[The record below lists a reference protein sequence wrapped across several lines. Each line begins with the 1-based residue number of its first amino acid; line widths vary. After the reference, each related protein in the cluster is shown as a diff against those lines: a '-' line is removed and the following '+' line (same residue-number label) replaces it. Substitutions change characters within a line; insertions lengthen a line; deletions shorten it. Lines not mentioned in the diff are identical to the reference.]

1 MNKGNSI
8 RMRVSYFTSSYPR
21 ATDTFIQRE
30 VLGLRSESVEVFTS
44 ALRKPEGAN
53 NVSELIRSERE
64 NTTYFLPVKL
74 FDLLR
79 LNLQSLVKAPSKYFQ
94 TLYFSFRTG
103 RPGIKGKFYQLFY
116 FQEALLL
123 SRYLIENKIQHI
135 HNHFGDSSGMVT
147 MLASQLS
154 GVGYSITFH
163 GPHIFFEPTLLALRE
178 KVKYAKFIVCISNY
192 CKSQIMLFSD
202 SKDWHKLH
210 IVHCGVD
217 IDTYSVAEPIAKI
230 LSSEAIKLLYVGRLA
245 AEKGVPV
252 LLNSLISL
260 KSEGFDFHLTL
271 LGDGPE
277 RMALEAKVKEQG
289 LENNVHFGG
298 FASQETV
305 RKTLQNSDVFILPSF
320 AEGVPVSLMEAMAC
334 GVPVI
339 GTNVGG
345 VTELIEHGVSGLVVS
360 PSDEVSLK
368 HAILSYIENEQLRE
382 NVKRDARKVIET
394 QFNLDVEVTKL
405 GKLIQKYQES

>member
-1 MNKGNSI
+1 
-8 RMRVSYFTSSYPR
+8 MRVSYFTSSYPR

-30 VLGLRSESVEVFTS
+30 VIGLRESGIEVLTS
-44 ALRKPEGAN
+44 ALRKPEGVN
-53 NVSELIRSERE
+53 NVSEFIRNERE
-64 NTTYFLPVKL
+64 GTTYFLPANPLVLLKL
-74 FDLLR
+74 NIIALIKTPVHYL
-79 LNLQSLVKAPSKYFQ
+79 K
-94 TLYFSFRTG
+94 TLCLAFNTR
-103 RPGIKGKFYQLFY
+103 RPGIKGVLYQLFY

-123 SRYLIENKIQHI
+123 SDNMKSKGIQHL

-147 MLASQLS
+147 MLASRLS

-178 KVKYAKFIVCISNY
+178 KVKYATFIVCISHY
-192 CKSQIMLFSD
+192 CKSQLMLFSD
-202 SKDWHKLH
+202 VEDWHKFK

-217 IDTYSVAEPIAKI
+217 INQYTLAPSKTVNSDTPV
-230 LSSEAIKLLYVGRLA
+230 KLLYVGRLA

-252 LLNSLISL
+252 LLRSLIAL
-260 KSEGFDFHLTL
+260 KREGHKFHLTL

-277 RMALEAKVKEQG
+277 RASLETEVKLNG
-289 LENNVHFGG
+289 LTEMVHFGG

-305 RKTLQNSDVFILPSF
+305 RDTLLKSDVFILPSF

-345 VTELIEHGVSGLVVS
+345 VTELIEHGVSGMVVA
-360 PSDEVSLK
+360 PADEVALK
-368 HAILSYIENEQLRE
+368 DAILCYIQNPQLRE
-382 NVKRDARKVIET
+382 NIRSAARSMVETNFNFKIEV
-394 QFNLDVEVTKL
+394 NKL
-405 GKLIQKYQES
+405 EHLIREQVQS

>member
-1 MNKGNSI
+1 
-8 RMRVSYFTSSYPR
+8 MRISYFTSSYPR

-30 VLGLRSESVEVFTS
+30 VVGLREARHEVFTS
-44 ALRKPEGAN
+44 ALRQPEGSN

-64 NTTYFLPVKL
+64 KTIYLLPAKPLVLIKVNIVAL
-74 FDLLR
+74 F
-79 LNLQSLVKAPSKYFQ
+79 KAPVTYLK
-94 TLYFSFRTG
+94 TLWLAIKTRK
-103 RPGIKGKFYQLFY
+103 PGIKGILYQFFY

-123 SRYLIENKIQHI
+123 SRYLTEHKIQHI
-135 HNHFGDSSGMVT
+135 HNHFGDNSGMVT

-163 GPHIFFEPTLLALRE
+163 GPHIFFEPTLLALKE
-178 KVKYAKFIVCISNY
+178 KVKFAKFIVCISNY
-192 CKSQIMLFSD
+192 CRSQIMLFSNAD
-202 SKDWHKLH
+202 DWHKLH

-217 IDTYSVAEPIAKI
+217 VEAYSVGEPVAKI
-230 LSSEAIKLLYVGRLA
+230 LSNDEFKLLYVGRLA

-252 LLNSLISL
+252 LLNSLIAL
-260 KSEGFDFHLTL
+260 KNEGYHFHLTL

-277 RMALEAKVKEQG
+277 RAD
-289 LENNVHFGG
+289 LENKVRKHGLQENVHFGG

-345 VTELIEHGVSGLVVS
+345 VTELIQHGISGLVVS
-360 PSDEVSLK
+360 PSDELSLK
-368 HAILSYIENEQLRE
+368 HAIANYIENEQLRE
-382 NVKRDARKVIET
+382 NVKREARKTIEA
-394 QFNLDVEVTKL
+394 QFNLNLEIAKL
-405 GKLIQKYQES
+405 GKLIEKYQES

>member
-1 MNKGNSI
+1 VI
-8 RMRVSYFTSSYPR
+8 
-21 ATDTFIQRE
+21 
-30 VLGLRSESVEVFTS
+30 GLRTAGIKVLTS
-44 ALRKPEGAN
+44 ALRQPEGAN
-53 NVSELIRSERE
+53 NVSPLILNERKQ
-64 NTTYFLPVKL
+64 TTYFLPANPLKL
-74 FDLLR
+74 IL
-79 LNLQSLVKAPSKYFQ
+79 LNLKRILSAPHSYFK
-94 TLYFSFRTG
+94 TLKLAFKTR
-103 RPGIKGKFYQLFY
+103 RPGVKGMLYQLFY

-123 SRYLIENKIQHI
+123 ADYLEENKVEHL

-192 CKSQIMLFSD
+192 CRSQMMLFSD
-202 SKDWHKLH
+202 AEDWHKLK

-217 IDTYSVAEPIAKI
+217 VDQYPYAQVKTQAAP
-230 LSSEAIKLLYVGRLA
+230 EAPVKLLYVGRLA

-252 LLNSLISL
+252 LLRSLIAL
-260 KSEGFDFHLTL
+260 KNEGHRFHLTL

-277 RMALEAKVKEQG
+277 RSTLETEVKQHG
-289 LENNVHFGG
+289 LIQMVHFSG
-298 FASQETV
+298 FASQEMV
-305 RKTLQNSDVFILPSF
+305 RDTLLESDVFILPSF

-345 VTELIEHGVSGLVVS
+345 VTELIEHGISGMVVA
-360 PSDEVSLK
+360 PSDEVALK
-368 HAILSYIENEQLRE
+368 SAILSYITQPELRE
-382 NVKRDARKVIET
+382 SVRLAARNTIESN
-394 QFNLDVEVTKL
+394 FNIKVEVDKL
-405 GKLIQKYQES
+405 EHLIREQMQS

>member
-1 MNKGNSI
+1 MKTCI
-8 RMRVSYFTSSYPR
+8 AYFTSAYPR

-30 VLGLRSESVEVFTS
+30 VIGLRNAGIDVITS
-44 ALRKPEGAN
+44 ALRQPEGAN
-53 NVSELIRSERE
+53 NVSPLILNERKQ
-64 NTTYFLPVKL
+64 TTYFLPANPVKL
-74 FDLLR
+74 LK
-79 LNLQSLVKAPSKYFQ
+79 LNLRYMVSSASTYLK
-94 TLYFSFRTG
+94 TLKLAFKTR
-103 RPGIKGKFYQLFY
+103 RPGVKGTLYQLFY

-123 SRYLIENKIQHI
+123 ASYLEENKVEHL

-192 CKSQIMLFSD
+192 CKSQMMLFSD
-202 SKDWHKLH
+202 TEDWHKLQ
-210 IVHCGVD
+210 IVHCGID
-217 IDTYSVAEPIAKI
+217 INSYTISQQPEKQADKPV
-230 LSSEAIKLLYVGRLA
+230 KLLYVGRLA

-252 LLNSLISL
+252 LLRSLIAL
-260 KSEGFDFHLTL
+260 KREGHEFHLTL

-277 RMALEAKVKEQG
+277 RAALEAEVEAQG
-289 LENNVHFGG
+289 LEQMVHFGG

-305 RKTLQNSDVFILPSF
+305 RSTLQASDVFILPSF

-345 VTELIEHGVSGLVVS
+345 VTELIEHGVSGLVVA
-360 PSDEVSLK
+360 PSDEVALK
-368 HAILSYIENEQLRE
+368 NAIFSYLSNPALRE
-382 NVKRDARKVIET
+382 SVKQAARKVVES
-394 QFNLDVEVTKL
+394 QFNLELEVNKL
-405 GKLIQKYQES
+405 EQLITTYQKS

>member
-1 MNKGNSI
+1 
-8 RMRVSYFTSSYPR
+8 MRISYFTSSYPR

-30 VLGLRSESVEVFTS
+30 VVGLREAGHEVFTS
-44 ALRKPEGAN
+44 ALRRPEGAN
-53 NVSELIRSERE
+53 NVSDLIRSERE
-64 NTTYFLPVKL
+64 NTAYFLPAKVLALISLNITTL
-74 FDLLR
+74 F
-79 LNLQSLVKAPSKYFQ
+79 KTPATYFK
-94 TLYFSFRTG
+94 TLCLAFKTRK
-103 RPGIKGKFYQLFY
+103 PGIKGTLYQFFY

-123 SRYLIENKIQHI
+123 SNYLIKNRIQHI
-135 HNHFGDSSGMVT
+135 HNHFGDSSGSVT

-178 KVKYAKFIVCISNY
+178 KVRFAKFIVCISNY
-192 CKSQIMLFSD
+192 CRSQMMLFSD
-202 SKDWHKLH
+202 AEDWHKLY

-217 IDTYSVAEPIAKI
+217 VAAYSTGEPLAKI
-230 LSSEAIKLLYVGRLA
+230 LVNDAFKLLYVGRLA

-252 LLNSLISL
+252 LLNSLIAL
-260 KSEGFDFHLTL
+260 KNEGHNFHLTL

-277 RMALEAKVKEQG
+277 RADLEHKVKQHG
-289 LENNVHFGG
+289 LQEHVHFGG

-305 RKTLQNSDVFILPSF
+305 RTTLQNSEVFILPSF

-345 VTELIEHGVSGLVVS
+345 VTELIQHGVSGLVVS

-368 HAILSYIENEQLRE
+368 QAIVSYMENEQLRE
-382 NVKRDARKVIET
+382 RVKREARQTIEA
-394 QFNLDVEVTKL
+394 QFNLNLEIAKL
-405 GKLIQKYQES
+405 GKLIEKYQES

>member
-1 MNKGNSI
+1 MQI
-8 RMRVSYFTSSYPR
+8 AYFTSSYPR

-30 VLGLRSESVEVFTS
+30 VIGLRATGVEVLTC
-44 ALRKPEGAN
+44 ALREPEGAN
-53 NVSELIRSERE
+53 NVSQLILNERKQ
-64 NTTYFLPVKL
+64 TKYFLPANPLKLLGLNIRFLLTAPKKYLKALKLALTTRRAGVKGGL
-74 FDLLR
+74 
-79 LNLQSLVKAPSKYFQ
+79 
-94 TLYFSFRTG
+94 
-103 RPGIKGKFYQLFY
+103 YQLFY

-123 SRYLIENKIQHI
+123 ADHLLANKVHHL

-192 CKSQIMLFSD
+192 CRSQLMLFSD
-202 SKDWHKLH
+202 AEDWHKLK

-217 IDTYSVAEPIAKI
+217 VDTYSFADKPAHSQTAGPV
-230 LSSEAIKLLYVGRLA
+230 KLLYVGRLA

-252 LLNSLISL
+252 LLKSLIDL
-260 KSEGFDFHLTL
+260 KKEGYQFHLTL

-277 RMALEAKVKEQG
+277 RASLEFEVQKHG
-289 LENNVHFGG
+289 LTEMVFFGG

-305 RKTLQNSDVFILPSF
+305 RETLLASDVFILPSF

-334 GVPVI
+334 GIPVI

-345 VTELIEHGVSGLVVS
+345 VTELIEHGVSGMVVA
-360 PSDEVSLK
+360 PSDEQALKSAIFRYIKHPELRETVRSAARKTVESDFNFKIEVSKLERL
-368 HAILSYIENEQLRE
+368 IREQL
-382 NVKRDARKVIET
+382 
-394 QFNLDVEVTKL
+394 Q
-405 GKLIQKYQES
+405 S

>member
-1 MNKGNSI
+1 
-8 RMRVSYFTSSYPR
+8 MRISYFTSSYPR

-30 VLGLRSESVEVFTS
+30 VIGLRAAGLDVLTS
-44 ALRKPEGAN
+44 ALREPEGAN
-53 NVSELIRSERE
+53 NVSPLILSERKQ
-64 NTTYFLPVKL
+64 TTYFLPTNIIKL
-74 FDLLR
+74 LV
-79 LNLQSLVKAPSKYFQ
+79 LNLKGLLTAPVAYFRALKLAFK
-94 TLYFSFRTG
+94 TR
-103 RPGIKGKFYQLFY
+103 RPGIKGTLYQLFY

-123 SRYLIENKIQHI
+123 AKFLEINKVEHL
-135 HNHFGDSSGMVT
+135 HNHFGDSGGMVT

-192 CKSQIMLFSD
+192 CRSQMMLFSD
-202 SKDWHKLH
+202 AEDWHKLK
-210 IVHCGVD
+210 IVHCGID
-217 IDTYSVAEPIAKI
+217 INSYTISQQPEKHTDKLV
-230 LSSEAIKLLYVGRLA
+230 KLLYVGRLA

-252 LLNSLISL
+252 LLRSLIAL
-260 KSEGFDFHLTL
+260 KNEGHEFHLTL

-277 RMALEAKVKEQG
+277 RAALEAEVKAQG
-289 LENNVHFGG
+289 LEQMVHFGG

-305 RKTLQNSDVFILPSF
+305 RSTLQASDVFILPSF

-345 VTELIEHGVSGLVVS
+345 VTELIEHGVSGLVVA
-360 PSDEVSLK
+360 PSDEVALK
-368 HAILSYIENEQLRE
+368 NAIFCYLSNSALRE
-382 NVKRDARKVIET
+382 SVKQAARKVVESH
-394 QFNLDVEVTKL
+394 FNLDIEV
-405 GKLIQKYQES
+405 GKLEQLIKTYQAN

>member
-1 MNKGNSI
+1 MKI
-8 RMRVSYFTSSYPR
+8 SYFTSSYPR

-30 VLGLRSESVEVFTS
+30 VIGLRASGVEVVTS
-44 ALRKPEGAN
+44 ALRQPEGTN
-53 NVSELIRSERE
+53 NVSPLILTERKQ
-64 NTTYFLPVKL
+64 TTYFLPANPLKL
-74 FDLLR
+74 IK
-79 LNLQSLVKAPSKYFQ
+79 LNLSYLARSASKYFK
-94 TLYFSFRTG
+94 TLKLAFKTR
-103 RPGIKGKFYQLFY
+103 RPGIKGTLYQLFY

-123 SRYLIENKIQHI
+123 ANYLEINEVEHL

-192 CKSQIMLFSD
+192 CRSQMMLFSD
-202 SKDWHKLH
+202 AEDWHKLK

-217 IDTYSVAEPIAKI
+217 VNQYPYSPFK
-230 LSSEAIKLLYVGRLA
+230 SHSTSETPVKLLYVGRLA

-252 LLNSLISL
+252 LLRSLITL
-260 KSEGFDFHLTL
+260 KNEGHRFHLTL

-277 RMALEAKVKEQG
+277 RAALEAEVKQNG
-289 LENNVHFGG
+289 LTQMVHFGG

-305 RKTLQNSDVFILPSF
+305 RDTLLESDVFILPSF

-345 VTELIEHGVSGLVVS
+345 VTELIEHGISGMVVA
-360 PSDEVSLK
+360 PSDEMALK
-368 HAILSYIENEQLRE
+368 SAILCYIQHPELRE
-382 NVKRDARKVIET
+382 NVRSAARNTVENN
-394 QFNLDVEVTKL
+394 FNFKVEV
-405 GKLIQKYQES
+405 GKLEHLIREQVQN

>member
-1 MNKGNSI
+1 MKI
-8 RMRVSYFTSSYPR
+8 SYFTSSYPR

-30 VLGLRSESVEVFTS
+30 VIGLRASGVEVLTS
-44 ALRKPEGAN
+44 ALRQPEGAN
-53 NVSELIRSERE
+53 NVSPLILNERKQ
-64 NTTYFLPVKL
+64 TTYFLPASPLKLIQLNVKY
-74 FDLLR
+74 LL
-79 LNLQSLVKAPSKYFQ
+79 SATCSYFK
-94 TLYFSFRTG
+94 TLKLAFKTR
-103 RPGIKGKFYQLFY
+103 RPGMKGTLYQLFY

-123 SRYLIENKIQHI
+123 ANYLQQNHVQHV

-154 GVGYSITFH
+154 GVGYSVTFH

-178 KVKYAKFIVCISNY
+178 KVKHAKFIVCISNY
-192 CKSQIMLFSD
+192 CRSQMMLFSD
-202 SKDWHKLH
+202 AEDWHKLQ

-217 IDTYSVAEPIAKI
+217 VDQYPYAQVKTQAAPDTPV
-230 LSSEAIKLLYVGRLA
+230 KLLYVGRLA

-252 LLNSLISL
+252 LLRSLIAL
-260 KSEGFDFHLTL
+260 KNEGHRFHLTL

-277 RMALEAKVKEQG
+277 RAALESAVKQHG
-289 LENNVHFGG
+289 LTQMVHFGG

-305 RKTLQNSDVFILPSF
+305 RDTLLQSDVFILPSF

-345 VTELIEHGVSGLVVS
+345 VTELIEHGVSGMVVA
-360 PSDEVSLK
+360 PSDEVALK
-368 HAILSYIENEQLRE
+368 SAILCYITQPELRETVRSAARNTIESNFNFKVEVNKLEHLIREQL
-382 NVKRDARKVIET
+382 
-394 QFNLDVEVTKL
+394 Q
-405 GKLIQKYQES
+405 S

>member
-1 MNKGNSI
+1 
-8 RMRVSYFTSSYPR
+8 MRISYFTSSYPR

-30 VLGLRSESVEVFTS
+30 VVGLREAGHEVFTS
-44 ALRKPEGAN
+44 ALRRPEGAN
-53 NVSELIRSERE
+53 NVSDLIRSERE
-64 NTTYFLPVKL
+64 NTAYFLPAKVLALISLNITTL
-74 FDLLR
+74 F
-79 LNLQSLVKAPSKYFQ
+79 KTPATYFK
-94 TLYFSFRTG
+94 TLCLAFKTRK
-103 RPGIKGKFYQLFY
+103 PGIKGTLYQFFY

-123 SRYLIENKIQHI
+123 SNYLIKNRIQHI
-135 HNHFGDSSGMVT
+135 HNHFGDSSGSVT

-178 KVKYAKFIVCISNY
+178 KVRFAKFIVCISNY
-192 CKSQIMLFSD
+192 CRSQMMLFSD
-202 SKDWHKLH
+202 AEDWHKLY

-217 IDTYSVAEPIAKI
+217 VAAYSTGEPLAKI
-230 LSSEAIKLLYVGRLA
+230 LVNDAFKLLYVGRLA

-252 LLNSLISL
+252 LLNSLIAL
-260 KSEGFDFHLTL
+260 KNEGHNFHLTL

-277 RMALEAKVKEQG
+277 RADLEHKVKQHG
-289 LENNVHFGG
+289 LQEHVHFGG

-305 RKTLQNSDVFILPSF
+305 RTTLQNSEVFILPSF

-345 VTELIEHGVSGLVVS
+345 VTELIQHGVSGLVVS

-368 HAILSYIENEQLRE
+368 QAIVSYMENEQLRE
-382 NVKRDARKVIET
+382 RVKREARQTIEA
-394 QFNLDVEVTKL
+394 QFNLNLEIAKL
-405 GKLIQKYQES
+405 GKLIEKYQER

>member
-1 MNKGNSI
+1 MKAC
-8 RMRVSYFTSSYPR
+8 YFTSLYPR

-30 VLGLRSESVEVFTS
+30 VIGLRNAGIEVLTS
-44 ALRKPEGAN
+44 ALRQPEGAN
-53 NVSELIRSERE
+53 NVSPLILKERKQ
-64 NTTYFLPVKL
+64 TTYFLPANPLKL
-74 FDLLR
+74 IS
-79 LNLQSLVKAPSKYFQ
+79 LNLKRILSEPHSYLKTLKLAFKTRRHGVKG
-94 TLYFSFRTG
+94 TL
-103 RPGIKGKFYQLFY
+103 YQLFY

-123 SRYLIENKIQHI
+123 ADYLEENNVEHL

-192 CKSQIMLFSD
+192 CRSQMMLFSD
-202 SKDWHKLH
+202 TEDWHKLK

-217 IDTYSVAEPIAKI
+217 VSQYPFAQPKLEA
-230 LSSEAIKLLYVGRLA
+230 SSETAVKLLYVGRLA

-252 LLNSLISL
+252 LLRSLIAL
-260 KSEGFDFHLTL
+260 KNEGYSFHLTL

-277 RMALEAKVKEQG
+277 RAALETEVNTHG
-289 LENNVHFGG
+289 LTKMVHFGG
-298 FASQETV
+298 FASQEKV
-305 RKTLQNSDVFILPSF
+305 RDTLLDSDVFILPSF

-345 VTELIEHGVSGLVVS
+345 VTELIEHGISGMVVA
-360 PSDEVSLK
+360 PSDEVALK
-368 HAILSYIENEQLRE
+368 NAILCYIKHPELRE
-382 NVKRDARKVIET
+382 SVRLAARNTVESN
-394 QFNLDVEVTKL
+394 FNIKAEVDKL
-405 GKLIQKYQES
+405 EHLIREQVQS

>member
-1 MNKGNSI
+1 
-8 RMRVSYFTSSYPR
+8 MRIAYFTSSYPR

-30 VLGLRSESVEVFTS
+30 VIGLRASGVEVLTC
-44 ALRKPEGAN
+44 ALRQPEGAN
-53 NVSELIRSERE
+53 NVSPLILNERKQ
-64 NTTYFLPVKL
+64 TTYFLPASPVKL
-74 FDLLR
+74 IK
-79 LNLQSLVKAPSKYFQ
+79 LNFKYFVSATSSYFK
-94 TLYFSFRTG
+94 TLHLAFKTR
-103 RPGIKGKFYQLFY
+103 RPGVKGSLYQLFY

-123 SRYLIENKIQHI
+123 ANYLQQNNVQHV

-154 GVGYSITFH
+154 GVGYSVTFH

-192 CKSQIMLFSD
+192 CKSQMMLFSNVE
-202 SKDWHKLH
+202 DWHKLK

-217 IDTYSVAEPIAKI
+217 VDKYFFDDKPVDSQAAGPV
-230 LSSEAIKLLYVGRLA
+230 KLLYVGRLA

-252 LLNSLISL
+252 LLKSLIDL
-260 KSEGFDFHLTL
+260 KNEGYQFHLTL

-277 RMALEAKVKEQG
+277 RASLESEVDKHG
-289 LENNVHFGG
+289 LTEMVFFGG

-305 RKTLQNSDVFILPSF
+305 RETLLASDVFILPSF

-334 GVPVI
+334 GIPVI

-345 VTELIEHGVSGLVVS
+345 VTELIEHGVSGMVVA
-360 PSDEVSLK
+360 PSDEQALKSAIFRYIKHPELRETVRSAARETIESDFNFKIEVSKL
-368 HAILSYIENEQLRE
+368 EQLIRE
-382 NVKRDARKVIET
+382 QV
-394 QFNLDVEVTKL
+394 Q
-405 GKLIQKYQES
+405 S

>member
-1 MNKGNSI
+1 
-8 RMRVSYFTSSYPR
+8 MRISYFTSSYPR

-30 VLGLRSESVEVFTS
+30 VVGLRVAGHEVFTS
-44 ALRKPEGAN
+44 ALRRPEGSN

-64 NTTYFLPVKL
+64 NTTYLLPANALAIIKL
-74 FDLLR
+74 NIITLF
-79 LNLQSLVKAPSKYFQ
+79 KTPAIYFK
-94 TLYFSFRTG
+94 TLCLAFKTRK
-103 RPGIKGKFYQLFY
+103 PGIKGTLYQLFY

-123 SRYLIENKIQHI
+123 SNYLIKNRIQHI
-135 HNHFGDSSGMVT
+135 HNHFGDSSGAVT

-178 KVKYAKFIVCISNY
+178 KVRFAKFIVCISNY
-192 CKSQIMLFSD
+192 CRSQMMLFSD
-202 SKDWHKLH
+202 AEDWHKLH

-217 IDTYSVAEPIAKI
+217 VAAYSTREPVAKI
-230 LSSEAIKLLYVGRLA
+230 LVNDAFKLLYVGRLA

-252 LLNSLISL
+252 LLNSLIAL
-260 KSEGFDFHLTL
+260 KKEGHNFHLTL

-277 RMALEAKVKEQG
+277 RADLEHKVKQHG
-289 LENNVHFGG
+289 LQEHVYFGG

-345 VTELIEHGVSGLVVS
+345 VTELIQHGVSGLVVS

-368 HAILSYIENEQLRE
+368 QAIMSYMENEQLRE
-382 NVKRDARKVIET
+382 SVKREARQTIEA
-394 QFNLDVEVTKL
+394 QFNLNLEIAKL
-405 GKLIQKYQES
+405 GKLIEKYQES